1 MSTLYR
7 DDFVSW
13 TREQADGLR
22 RARDAG
28 SNLPLDWVNL
38 IDEIEALG
46 ASERRELRF
55 HLARIV
61 EHLAKLR
68 YSPVRWP
75 RRGWMRTVQRHR
87 DALEQLLA
95 DSPSLRDDGPALLA
109 AAWRNARR
117 DAAKGLERHL
127 ERASLPEHC
136 PFDVAQ
142 ILDPDWFPDRST
154 PP

>member
-1 MSTLYR
+1 MSTLHR

-28 SNLPLDWVNL
+28 SNLPLDWTHL
-38 IDEIEALG
+38 IEEIEALG
-46 ASERRELRF
+46 ASERRELRS
-55 HLARIV
+55 HLARVV
-61 EHLAKLR
+61 EHLAKLHH
-68 YSPVRWP
+68 SPARWL

-87 DALEQLLA
+87 DQIEQLLA
-95 DSPSLRDDGPALLA
+95 DSPSLRGEVPDLVD

-127 ERASLPEHC
+127 EPATLPEQC
-136 PFDVAQ
+136 PFAPAR
-142 ILDPDWFPDRST
+142 ILDPDWFPD
-154 PP
+154 PPAAR

>member
-1 MSTLYR
+1 MSTLHR

-28 SNLPLDWVNL
+28 SNLPLDWASL
-38 IDEIEALG
+38 IKAIEALG
-46 ASERRELRF
+46 AWERRELRS

-68 YSPVRWP
+68 HSPARWP

-87 DALEQLLA
+87 DLLEQLLA
-95 DSPSLRDDGPALLA
+95 DSPSLKGDVPDLVA
-109 AAWRNARR
+109 AVWRSARR

-127 ERASLPEHC
+127 QPASLPEQC
-136 PFDVAQ
+136 PFEPAR
-142 ILDPDWFPDRST
+142 ILDPDWFPE
-154 PP
+154 PPAGR

>member
-13 TREQADGLR
+13 TREQAESLR

-28 SNLPLDWVNL
+28 SNLPLDWANL
-38 IDEIEALG
+38 IEEIESLG
-46 ASERRELRF
+46 ASERRELRS

-61 EHLAKLR
+61 EHLAKLHH
-68 YSPVRWP
+68 SPARWP

-87 DALEQLLA
+87 DMIEQLLA
-95 DSPSLRDDGPALLA
+95 DSPSLRGDVPGLIA

-117 DAAKGLERHL
+117 DAAKGLQRHL
-127 ERASLPEHC
+127 EQASLPEQC
-136 PFDVAQ
+136 PFQPGQ
-142 ILDPDWFPDRST
+142 ILDPDWFPQ
-154 PP
+154 PPASP